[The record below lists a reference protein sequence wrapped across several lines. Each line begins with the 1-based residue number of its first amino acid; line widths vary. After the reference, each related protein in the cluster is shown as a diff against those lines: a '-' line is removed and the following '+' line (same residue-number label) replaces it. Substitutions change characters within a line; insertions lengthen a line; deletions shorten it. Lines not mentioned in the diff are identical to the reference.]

1 MRGEKRKLNYSQKEN
16 IWLHLAP
23 WPSVAASWPG
33 RRLGGELCPH
43 GTETRSFKVKLPLPE
58 FRVLSLCSQAILGE
72 AGNQPIASAH
82 HQAEGP
88 TLSSF
93 LHRCLAM
100 TALARI
106 LCRMSYFF
114 IFDSVVKCI
123 SNMCVG
129 NWNLNMTIKFLYF
142 KYEIQIPWLICHV
155 INIGMAQK
163 NSIKKKLDLNFAL
176 CFWNSIC
183 TSLCFSLLDVK
194 SSCLCWMDG
203 LRFIKLHIKFSG
215 L

>member
-1 MRGEKRKLNYSQKEN
+1 
-16 IWLHLAP
+16 
-23 WPSVAASWPG
+23 
-33 RRLGGELCPH
+33 
-43 GTETRSFKVKLPLPE
+43 
-58 FRVLSLCSQAILGE
+58 
-72 AGNQPIASAH
+72 
-82 HQAEGP
+82 
-88 TLSSF
+88 
-93 LHRCLAM
+93 
-100 TALARI
+100 
-106 LCRMSYFF
+106 MSYFF

-215 L
+215 LWIITLRHYTLCSGSRITRLRNSVLFVLVTYTISR